1 MALIGVMFSP
11 LPVGIVDFTSQ
22 FLPQAMHSEPLARSA
37 VQPLG
42 VSDTPPIANLTNDA
56 GDARPSPPSAGVT
69 ETKADGQVGLHPM
82 PWLFGT
88 IGFIVTL
95 VTVLLF
101 VSRKTTQQNRQ
112 NTASGISTLSTS
124 PPAERPKS
132 PAGS

>member
-1 MALIGVMFSP
+1 MFSP
-11 LPVGIVDFTSQ
+11 LSAGTVDFASQ
-22 FLPQAMHSEPLARSA
+22 FLPQAVHSEPLASSA
-37 VQPLG
+37 FQPLG
-42 VSDTPPIANLTNDA
+42 VSDTPPMANLTNVA
-56 GDARPSPPSAGVT
+56 GDARPNPRSAVVT

-112 NTASGISTLSTS
+112 NPSPGVSALSTS
-124 PPAERPKS
+124 TPVDRPTS
-132 PAGS
+132 PAGF